1 MRGTLAGINSHEG
14 YPKAERGWKQMRR
27 IAVLLLAGALLT
39 CGAMTAAAIASG
51 GGVTANKTTICHRAN
66 SHKYVALTVS
76 NKALPTHLAHH
87 SDLIGPPV
95 PQNNMKAARAYCAA
109 LPILTPKQGGRK
121 LTATFSNTL
130 TGVTADLNV
139 RLRPGQGQLCF
150 NLNVTG
156 STVNS
161 ATIMVAPTTINLPP
175 LPVAPATSSS
185 GCVNVSRAVVK
196 AILNNPSGAAV
207 TVTTAAGTLNGS
219 LTK

>member
-1 MRGTLAGINSHEG
+1 
-14 YPKAERGWKQMRR
+14 MRR

-39 CGAMTAAAIASG
+39 AGATTAAAIASS
-51 GGVTANKTTICHRAN
+51 GVTAKKTTICHRAD

-76 NKALPTHLAHH
+76 NKALQTHLAHH
-87 SDLIGPPV
+87 SDVIGPPV
-95 PQNNMKAARAYCAA
+95 PQNDIKAARAYCAA
-109 LPILTPKQGGRK
+109 LPILTPKHGGRK

-130 TGVTADLNV
+130 PGVKANLNV

-161 ATIMVAPTTINLPP
+161 ATIMVAPTTINLSP

-185 GCVNVSRAVVK
+185 GCVNVPRTVVK

-207 TVTTAAGTLNGS
+207 TVATAAGTLNGS
-219 LTK
+219 LSK